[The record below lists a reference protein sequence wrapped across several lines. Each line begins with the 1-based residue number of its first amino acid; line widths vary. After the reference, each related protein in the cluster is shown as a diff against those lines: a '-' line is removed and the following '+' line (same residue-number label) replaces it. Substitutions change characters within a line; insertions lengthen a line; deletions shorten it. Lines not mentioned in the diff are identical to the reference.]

1 MTTTLPGDPRVNQN
15 RRIGLIVPSSNT
27 TIETE
32 LPAMFS
38 RQSEAG
44 GPSFTFHSSRAVLHE
59 VDAESL
65 GRMVEQVDRC
75 AHELADARVDAYA
88 YACLVALMARGPGAH
103 EEVERRIEE
112 LAEPIPGYEPQVVSS
127 AGALV
132 RAIAALGLRK
142 IAIVTPYVDALT
154 AQVVDYLEAYGTTVV
169 DAMSLRVSD
178 NLEVGRLDSAKL
190 PGLAAQLNTS
200 AADGVVLSA
209 CVQMPSLPAIP
220 EAERRLDLPVISAAT
235 ATVWDLLGRL
245 GLEPI
250 VAGGGALLDGSAPVP
265 AAD

>member
-1 MTTTLPGDPRVNQN
+1 MTALPGVSQN

-32 LPAMFS
+32 LPVMFG
-38 RQSEAG
+38 RQSQAD

-65 GRMVEQVDRC
+65 GRMVQQVDRC
-75 AHELADARVDAYA
+75 ARELADARVDAYA

-103 EEVERRIEE
+103 EEAERRIEE
-112 LAEPIPGYEPQVVSS
+112 LAGEIPGYEPVVVSS

-132 RAIAALGLRK
+132 RAITALGLRK
-142 IAIVTPYVDALT
+142 IAILTPYVDALT
-154 AQVVDYLEAYGTTVV
+154 EQVVDYLEAYGTTVV

-178 NLEVGRLDSAKL
+178 NLEVARLDPAKL
-190 PGLAAQLNTS
+190 PELAAQMNTG
-200 AADGVVLSA
+200 AADGVVISA
-209 CVQMPSLPAIP
+209 CVQMPSLAAIP
-220 EAERRLDLPVISAAT
+220 EAERRLDLPVVTAAT
-235 ATVWDLLGRL
+235 ATVWDLLRRL
-245 GLEPI
+245 GLEPA
-250 VAGGGALLDGSAPVP
+250 VPGGGALLNGSSPVP

>member
-1 MTTTLPGDPRVNQN
+1 VNQS
-15 RRIGLIVPSSNT
+15 RRLGLIVPSSNT

-32 LPAMFS
+32 LPAMFA
-38 RQSEAG
+38 RQSQATG
-44 GPSFTFHSSRAVLHE
+44 TAFTFHSSRAVLHE
-59 VDAESL
+59 VDADSL

-75 AHELADARVDAYA
+75 AQELADARVDAYA

-103 EEVERRIEE
+103 EEVERRIEQ
-112 LAEPIPGYEPQVVSS
+112 LAGQIPGYRPPAVSS

-178 NLEVGRLDSAKL
+178 NLEVGRLDPARL
-190 PGLAAQLNTS
+190 PELASQLNTS
-200 AADGVVLSA
+200 TADGVVISA
-209 CVQMPSLPAIP
+209 CVQMPSLAAIP
-220 EAERRLDLPVISAAT
+220 EVERRLSLPVLSAAS

-245 GLEPI
+245 GLEPA
-250 VAGGGALLDGSAPVP
+250 VPGGGALLDGETASRVR